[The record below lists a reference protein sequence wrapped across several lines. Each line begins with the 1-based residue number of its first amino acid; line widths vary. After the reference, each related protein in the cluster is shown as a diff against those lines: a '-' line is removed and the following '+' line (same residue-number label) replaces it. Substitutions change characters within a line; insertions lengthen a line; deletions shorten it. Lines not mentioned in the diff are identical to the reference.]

1 MKKMLMSL
9 AAIVAIGFG
18 ANAQRKGDVSF
29 GVKGGLNISAVGGDY
44 RSDYNTKA
52 GFHIGGLAEIAIN
65 KKFAIQPEL
74 VFSTQGARGH
84 YYDGYS
90 RRHRDATL
98 RLNYINIPVLVK
110 YYITDQFSV
119 EGGPQLGFNVSS
131 KVKTPHETYK
141 VHDITTADLALTAGV
156 TYRLKNNVF
165 FSARH
170 NFGVTN
176 INKYGNGV
184 ARNNTL
190 QLSVGY
196 KF

>member
-9 AAIVAIGFG
+9 AAVVVIGFG
-18 ANAQRKGDVSF
+18 ANAQKKGDVSF
-29 GVKGGLNISAVGGDY
+29 GVKGGLNVSTIGGDH
-44 RSDYNTKA
+44 RNDFDAKA
-52 GFHIGGLAEIAIN
+52 GFHVGVLAEIAIA
-65 KKFAIQPEL
+65 KKFAIQPEI
-74 VFSTQGARGH
+74 VFSTQGAKG
-84 YYDGYS
+84 YYSYDY
-90 RRHRDATL
+90 RRYNSATL
-98 RLNYINIPVLVK
+98 RLNYINVPVLVK
-110 YYITDQFSV
+110 YSITNQFSV
-119 EGGPQLGFNVSS
+119 EGGPQVGFNVSS
-131 KVKTPHETYK
+131 KVKTSNGKY
-141 VHDITTADLALTAGV
+141 DANAISTADLALTAGV

-176 INKYGNGV
+176 IYKNSYGGT

>member
-18 ANAQRKGDVSF
+18 ANAQKKGDVSF
-29 GVKGGLNISAVGGDY
+29 GVKGGLNVSTIGADH
-44 RSDYNTKA
+44 RNNFDAKA
-52 GFHIGGLAEIAIN
+52 GFHVGVLAEIAID
-65 KKFAIQPEL
+65 KKFAIQPEI
-74 VFSTQGARGH
+74 VFSSQGAKGY
-84 YYDGYS
+84 YYDN
-90 RRHRDATL
+90 RRYNGATL
-98 RLNYINIPVLVK
+98 RLNYINVPVLVK
-110 YYITDQFSV
+110 YSITNQFSV
-119 EGGPQLGFNVSS
+119 EGGPQIGFNVSS
-131 KVKTPHETYK
+131 KFKTDHRKY
-141 VHDITTADLALTAGV
+141 DANGITTADLALTAGV

-176 INKYGNGV
+176 IYKNSYGGT